1 MQTFAVDWDVLI
13 IDGRSGSG
21 KTQLA
26 AVMQQYCAASGRPA
40 ELLHVEELYPGWD
53 GLGAGSLGVARALR
67 EGGFAAYDWIAERFG
82 AWTPLAP
89 QLPLIIEGCGALT
102 VENVMAARE
111 WGARA
116 SGMEREPRVHSIW
129 LECATAERKARA
141 LARDGDT
148 YAPHWERWAAQ
159 EDAHYAAHQPWLI
172 ADEVREY

>member
-1 MQTFAVDWDVLI
+1 MQTSEVEWDVLI

-26 AVMQQYCAASGRPA
+26 SAVQQRCAAAGRPA

-53 GLGAGSLGVARALR
+53 GLGAGSLGLARALR

-82 AWTPLAP
+82 AWTPLMP
-89 QLPLIIEGCGALT
+89 RLPLIIEGCGALT
-102 VENVMAARE
+102 AENVVAARE

-116 SGMEREPRVHSIW
+116 SGEDREPRVHSIW

-172 ADEVREY
+172 ADEVREC